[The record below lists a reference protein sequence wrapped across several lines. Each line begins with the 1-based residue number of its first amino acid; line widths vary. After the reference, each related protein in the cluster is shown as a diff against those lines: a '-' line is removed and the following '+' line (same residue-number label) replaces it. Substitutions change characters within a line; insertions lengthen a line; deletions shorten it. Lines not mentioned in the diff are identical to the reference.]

1 MPLEEIPFSLLS
13 YHQNARNKQP
23 PQGLLNQII
32 YAGLGSHQIVEIYP
46 PPPAPQQESP
56 SATVQQQPERKETG
70 LLSLDSK
77 AQVEPEKVLLLLEQN
92 DVKGQ
97 KGLDKK
103 LTALAQ
109 EKDAFPKL
117 VERVLAA
124 KSKELKPK
132 HITLLGK
139 IADQL
144 SLEKLEDTTL
154 RLEQLRTKDAQ
165 IKTEI
170 KLTAGQLRQQAYR
183 NRAPTIRRNLPVVVE
198 LLKMIIINERPEG
211 LFRVP
216 GNETNI
222 TQLKQLTSSVT
233 TTSGDIQNLGGTND
247 IASTYKAWIEIV
259 TPLDYQH
266 LQELEELALE
276 PKEAFATAFDWLAE
290 KDKQVL
296 RDLFMLTDLLAER
309 QDNTKMGPAN
319 TATCFAERLFKDVP
333 KDDFQSGVRRT
344 KFCNGFFQEGYKLY
358 KSGQLGK

>member
-1 MPLEEIPFSLLS
+1 MAQAIINTNERVNSSIHATHKDVNFLREHLVSRHDSLNSDLNVSSESLDTGIESDFSGSTESLNSIASDMDSNFSGSIESLDSLDAEGQPIFGTFSFKRPSEQTGIEQKESQTRSELKRRNATRRDSIFPPELPPKRQKQTAPPRPFKPDHLRRPGLS
-13 YHQNARNKQP
+13 SNRRDLPA
-23 PQGLLNQII
+23 
-32 YAGLGSHQIVEIYP
+32 
-46 PPPAPQQESP
+46 PPAPQQESP

-183 NRAPTIRRNLPVVVE
+183 NRAPTIRRN
-198 LLKMIIINERPEG
+198 
-211 LFRVP
+211 
-216 GNETNI
+216 
-222 TQLKQLTSSVT
+222 
-233 TTSGDIQNLGGTND
+233 
-247 IASTYKAWIEIV
+247 
-259 TPLDYQH
+259 
-266 LQELEELALE
+266 
-276 PKEAFATAFDWLAE
+276 
-290 KDKQVL
+290 
-296 RDLFMLTDLLAER
+296 
-309 QDNTKMGPAN
+309 
-319 TATCFAERLFKDVP
+319 
-333 KDDFQSGVRRT
+333 
-344 KFCNGFFQEGYKLY
+344 
-358 KSGQLGK
+358 

>member
-1 MPLEEIPFSLLS
+1 MGATKAL
-13 YHQNARNKQP
+13 R
-23 PQGLLNQII
+23 GRNQI
-32 YAGLGSHQIVEIYP
+32 S
-46 PPPAPQQESP
+46 
-56 SATVQQQPERKETG
+56 
-70 LLSLDSK
+70 
-77 AQVEPEKVLLLLEQN
+77 
-92 DVKGQ
+92 
-97 KGLDKK
+97 
-103 LTALAQ
+103 
-109 EKDAFPKL
+109 
-117 VERVLAA
+117 
-124 KSKELKPK
+124 
-132 HITLLGK
+132 
-139 IADQL
+139 
-144 SLEKLEDTTL
+144 L
-154 RLEQLRTKDAQ
+154 RLC
-165 IKTEI
+165 
-170 KLTAGQLRQQAYR
+170 
-183 NRAPTIRRNLPVVVE
+183 RRSVNLPVVVE

-309 QDNTKMGPAN
+309 QDSTKMGPAN